1 MALLFQNQNQVKK
14 RIGFNLIIIV
24 GLVSLFSC
32 SQKKQVDLI
41 IHNAIVYTVDST
53 FSTAESFA
61 IKDGKFVAVGS
72 NDDILKAYTAAKIID
87 ANGKTIYPGFIDSHC
102 HFYGYGKGL
111 QKLDLSETTS
121 FEEVIEKLIAF
132 AKTNKSAWIIGRGWD
147 QNRWAIKEF
156 PTNKMLDSLFPNT
169 PVFLGRIDGHAALIN
184 SAAATKANLD
194 VNQKIAGGIIE
205 IKNNKFTGI
214 LVDNAVEIVENS
226 IPKETAEEIKSSLLA
241 AEKNCFKV
249 GLTTVD
255 DAGLD
260 KEVVELIDEL
270 QKNNLLKMRIYAMLT
285 DNKENLNYY
294 LQKGFYKTDRLNVR
308 SFKFYADGALGSR
321 GACLLTPYTDKPNQQ
336 GFLLNTPRYFDSMAV
351 IMAKNGFQMNT
362 HCIGDSAF
370 RLIKRIYTAA
380 INNAIPKI
388 ADRRWRIEHAQVIAE
403 NDFTFPN
410 NIKDESGKMV
420 YAIIPSVQPT
430 HATSDMYWAKDRLG
444 NDRLKYA
451 YAYNDLLKTAGMV
464 ALGTDFPV
472 EHIDPLY
479 TFYAAVARK
488 DLKGFPEGGFQPE
501 NALSRENTLRGMTIW
516 GAYANF
522 EEKEKGSIEVNKF
535 ADFIILENDLMN
547 TDLKNIPSTR
557 VLSTFVNG
565 EKVY

>member
-1 MALLFQNQNQVKK
+1 MALLFQNQIHIKK
-14 RIGFNLIIIV
+14 RIGYNLIIIAV
-24 GLVSLFSC
+24 LMCLFSC
-32 SQKKQVDLI
+32 SQKKQVDLV
-41 IHNAIVYTVDST
+41 IHNAIVYTVDSS

-61 IKDGKFVAVGS
+61 IKDGKFVAIGS
-72 NDDILKAYTAAKIID
+72 NDLILKAYTAAETID
-87 ANGKTIYPGFIDSHC
+87 ANGNTIYPGFIDSHC
-102 HFYGYGKGL
+102 HFYGYGQGL
-111 QKLDLSETTS
+111 QKLELSETKS

-147 QNRWAIKEF
+147 QNRWLIKEF
-156 PTNKMLDSLFPNT
+156 PANKMLDSLFPTT
-169 PVFLGRIDGHAALIN
+169 PVFLTRIDGHAALIN
-184 SAAATKANLD
+184 SAAAAEAKLD
-194 VNQKIAGGIIE
+194 VKQKIVGGIIE

-214 LVDNAVEIVENS
+214 LIDNAVDIVKNS
-226 IPKETAEEIKSSLLA
+226 IPKETTEEIKNSLLA

-255 DAGLD
+255 DAGLE
-260 KEVVELIDEL
+260 KEVVGLIDEL

-285 DNKENLNYY
+285 DNKENLDYY
-294 LQKGFYKTDRLNVR
+294 LPKGIYKTDRLNIR

-321 GACLLTPYTDKPNQQ
+321 GACLLAPYIDKPNQQ

-362 HCIGDSAF
+362 HCIGDSSF
-370 RLIKRIYTAA
+370 RLIKKIYTSA

-388 ADRRWRIEHAQVIAE
+388 EDRRWRIEHAQVIAK

-410 NIKDESGKMV
+410 NIKDENGKMV

-444 NDRLKYA
+444 NDRVKYA
-451 YAYNDLLKTAGMV
+451 YAYNDLLKAAGIV
-464 ALGTDFPV
+464 VLGTDFPV
-472 EHIDPLY
+472 EHINPLY

-488 DLKGFPEGGFQPE
+488 NLKGFPEGGFQPE

-522 EEKEKGSIEVNKF
+522 EEKEKGSIETNKF
-535 ADFIILENDLMN
+535 ADFIILENDIMN
-547 TDLKNIPSTR
+547 TDLKNIPNTK
-557 VLSTFVNG
+557 VLATFING